1 MVTKLQTMRA
11 YKVFFLAAVCATTAA
26 TKDDVMNLRRPLYT
40 VPNEQ
45 QPEEPTRRVFAKYR
59 HDRRNAFQAEL
70 LQRSSKTRVHYDF
83 KELDTFVMTLPESEV
98 ESLKA
103 NPDVEV
109 VHDDVP
115 RYPLYIPESA
125 KRYRLQTDEEIIPYG
140 IDMVQAR
147 EVWKLGAR
155 GQNVTVCVVDTG
167 VDSTHEDLSRVSG
180 LDSSELPWGDDGVG
194 HGTHCAGIIAATEGN
209 GKGVVGVA
217 PDANIF
223 SVKVFAD
230 SGGYSYSSGILA
242 AAQQCVSNGASIIS
256 MSLGGNLPNVFEI
269 WGFRQ
274 ILEKDNVLTVAAAGN
289 AGNGEWSFPA
299 SYPGVISV
307 GALDKNKTIAPF
319 SQYNRQVD
327 IAAPGVDILSTFP
340 MKAPCLICDREG
352 YDYGTISG
360 TSMATPHVA
369 GVLALLKS
377 FKPTATPAE
386 LVDALLSS
394 AEDLG
399 DSGKDD
405 RYGNGLAQAYAAA
418 LHMNGGSL
426 PLSYLAQPSK
436 PSNCGEDEMT
446 LTLKL
451 LTDDR
456 ASETNWELRRITD
469 NGVQLSGAGYADNTA
484 VTFEQCIP
492 KNCYVFTM
500 HDSSGDGLCCSHGN
514 GAFSLMVDGDVI
526 VKNGGDFDWEDTMA
540 FGKCTN
546 VSSSKSK
553 PIKH

>member
-1 MVTKLQTMRA
+1 MVTNLQTMRA
-11 YKVFFLAAVCATTAA
+11 FKIFFVAAVCATVSA
-26 TKDDVMNLRRPLYT
+26 TKDEVINLRRSVYT

-45 QPEEPTRRVFAKYR
+45 QLQEPTRRVFVKYR
-59 HDRRNAFQAEL
+59 RNRRSAFQAEL
-70 LQRSSKTRVHYDF
+70 QQRSSQTRVHYDF
-83 KELDTFVMTLPESEV
+83 KGLDTFVMTLPESEV

-103 NPDVEV
+103 NPDVV
-109 VHDDVP
+109 VVRDDVP
-115 RYPLYIPESA
+115 RYPQYIPESA
-125 KRYRLQTDEEIIPYG
+125 KRHRLQTDEEVTPYG

-167 VDSTHEDLSRVSG
+167 VYGTHEDLPRVSG
-180 LDSSELPWGDDGVG
+180 LDSSEMPWDDDGVG
-194 HGTHCAGIIAATEGN
+194 HGTHCAGIIAAEEGN

-223 SVKVFAD
+223 SVKVFTD
-230 SGGYSYSSGILA
+230 SGGYAYSSGILA
-242 AAQQCVSNGASIIS
+242 AAQQCVSNGASVIS
-256 MSLGGNLPNVFEI
+256 MSLGGPLPNIFEV

-274 ILEKDNVLTVAAAGN
+274 ILEEDNVLTVAAAGN
-289 AGNGEWSFPA
+289 AGNGVWSFPA
-299 SYPGVISV
+299 SYPSVISV
-307 GALDKNKTIAPF
+307 GALDRNKTIAPF
-319 SQYNRQVD
+319 SQFNRQVD

-360 TSMATPHVA
+360 TSMATPHIA

-386 LVDALLSS
+386 LVDALMSS

-399 DSGKDD
+399 ESGKDNS
-405 RYGNGLAQAYAAA
+405 YGNGLAQAYAAA
-418 LHMNGGSL
+418 LYMDGGSR
-426 PLSYLAQPSK
+426 PVSYLQPSK
-436 PSNCGEDEMT
+436 STDCAEDEMMFH
-446 LTLKL
+446 LKL

-484 VTFEQCIP
+484 VAFEQCIP
-492 KNCYVFTM
+492 RNCYMFTVR
-500 HDSSGDGLCCSHGN
+500 DSVGDGLCCSHGD

-526 VKNGGDFDWEDTMA
+526 VRNGGEFDWEDTMA
-540 FGKCTN
+540 FGECTGDN
-546 VSSSKSK
+546 SSESK